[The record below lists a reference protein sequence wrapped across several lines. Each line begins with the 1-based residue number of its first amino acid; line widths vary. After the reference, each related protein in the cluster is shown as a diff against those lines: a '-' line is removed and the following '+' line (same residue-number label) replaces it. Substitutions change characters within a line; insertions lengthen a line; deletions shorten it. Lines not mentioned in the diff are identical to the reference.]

1 MDDQMAEQH
10 PSDSE
15 EEAAR
20 IWGPAGH
27 TKRKPQSQK
36 NRKESWN
43 NLSDIDDGDEDV

>member
-1 MDDQMAEQH
+1 MAEQH

-20 IWGPAGH
+20 IGGPASP

-43 NLSDIDDGDEDV
+43 NLSDIDDGDEDA